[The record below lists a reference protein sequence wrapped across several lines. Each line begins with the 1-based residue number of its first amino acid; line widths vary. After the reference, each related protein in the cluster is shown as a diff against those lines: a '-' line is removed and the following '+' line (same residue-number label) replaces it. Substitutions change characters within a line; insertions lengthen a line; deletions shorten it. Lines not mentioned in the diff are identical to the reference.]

1 MCPSPSGNGRPGGD
15 VPHRA
20 GRPAADVDGAGA
32 PLGGDE
38 KITGPDSG
46 LGQVRRGQP
55 QNGVVAGVLVG
66 RGVAVGQVG
75 GGGLWGDEAG
85 GLHTDVAAGRQP
97 RLGQGDDRAARIHSV
112 DPAALL
118 VGADEVATEP
128 AERRR
133 RHGDPALHGRGAG
146 GDGRWPAVA
155 ADGEHGGPAAG
166 FGGDQQPVPE
176 PPGGIERDPGQA
188 QPRRQ
193 AGEQPGPALRADR
206 DDRRPR
212 PRPDGVGRVVP

>member
-1 MCPSPSGNGRPGGD
+1 MPLAVGNGRPGGD

-55 QNGVVAGVLVG
+55 QNGVVAGVLVR

-85 GLHTDVAAGRQP
+85 GLHTDVAA
-97 RLGQGDDRAARIHSV
+97 
-112 DPAALL
+112 
-118 VGADEVATEP
+118 
-128 AERRR
+128 
-133 RHGDPALHGRGAG
+133 
-146 GDGRWPAVA
+146 
-155 ADGEHGGPAAG
+155 
-166 FGGDQQPVPE
+166 
-176 PPGGIERDPGQA
+176 
-188 QPRRQ
+188 RQ
-193 AGEQPGPALRADR
+193 ADPTGPG
-206 DDRRPR
+206 
-212 PRPDGVGRVVP
+212 